1 MKKKLLFLLTFVFSL
16 LVIVLISCGNKEE
29 IKPSLEVIEVGD
41 YVKYQYLLDENPYEV
56 VLNFKY
62 SNFESKDS
70 MSSNDYYIMNEIDGT
85 ERIKPLDLKVG
96 DKLVFLVTVPMSED
110 YPVIRKIGN
119 YNFLYCS
126 EFRI

>member
-1 MKKKLLFLLTFVFSL
+1 MLRKIFLSIIIMFSFVF
-16 LVIVLISCGNKEE
+16 LISCGNKEE

-70 MSSNDYYIMNEIDGT
+70 MSSNDYYIMNEIDGN
-85 ERIKPLDLKVG
+85 EKIKPLDLKVG
-96 DKLVFLVTVPMSED
+96 DKLVFSATVPMSED
-110 YPVIRKIGN
+110 YPVIKKIGN

-126 EFRI
+126 ELYLCN